1 MKVFISHSSR
11 DRWAAKRISD
21 DLNRLGVDTFLDEKD
36 IETGETIDESIGV
49 HLKECDECLILL
61 SPSSLNS
68 HWVLIEIGG
77 AKALGKRLVPI
88 LLHIGVNDM
97 PNPIAK
103 HLARDINEIEK
114 YYEEVQNRL
123 AGNVPPPRRSIAR
136 RARPVPV
143 PKIKSFKEGDLVRL
157 PNFRP
162 RFVMR
167 GDVSID
173 WTEDMDEYLGEE
185 TVVIDVDNDR
195 TALLAIDDAENWWAF
210 EWLTKV

>member
-11 DRWAAKRISD
+11 DKWAAKRISD
-21 DLNRLGVDTFLDEKD
+21 DLNGLGVETFLDEKN
-36 IETGETIDESIGV
+36 IETGETIDESIGL

-68 HWVLIEIGG
+68 PWVLIEIGG

-97 PNPIAK
+97 PNPISK

-123 AGNVPPPRRSIAR
+123 AGHIPPPRRSTIR
-136 RARPVPV
+136 RPRVVPAPRV
-143 PKIKSFKEGDLVRL
+143 RSFKIGDTVRL
-157 PNFRP
+157 PKTRP
-162 RFVMR
+162 RSVMR
-167 GDVSID
+167 EDISID

-185 TVVIDVDNDR
+185 TTVMAVDDDR
-195 TALLAIDDAENWWAF
+195 TVLLDIDEGENWWAF